1 MYFETASIPQAVR
14 QVIGS
19 NTLFF
24 HALKNGIANYTALAH
39 KIKADVEELTKTSV
53 NINTLVVAI
62 KRFADSL
69 ENSQPEINS
78 STFDDVRM
86 SLTGSILDIGF
97 SPLSSDLLN
106 VIDEL
111 TNMKTVYNVF
121 RTNEQIRLF
130 TEDASEIRSRI
141 QSAKISQGQIKQGLS
156 KITIRS
162 SSSMHDLHDFFL
174 IVSSILYDNQIQ
186 LYNAFY
192 SQNEIVLILTVSD
205 AAKAYE
211 SIRRL
216 IDRNKKQQNR
226 K

>member
-1 MYFETASIPQAVR
+1 MYFEAVSIPQAVR

-24 HALKNGIANYTALAH
+24 HSLKNGIANYTALAH
-39 KIKADVEELTKTSV
+39 KIKADVELLTKTSV

-69 ENSQPEINS
+69 KDSQPVPNS
-78 STFDDVRM
+78 STFEDVRM
-86 SLTGSILDIGF
+86 SLTGSILDIDF
-97 SPLSSDLLN
+97 NPISSELLEVLDDLTALRSA
-106 VIDEL
+106 
-111 TNMKTVYNVF
+111 YNIF

-130 TEDASEIRSRI
+130 TEDANEIRSRI
-141 QSAKISQGQIKQGLS
+141 QSAKISQAQIKQGLS
-156 KITIRS
+156 KITITNS
-162 SSSMHDLHDFFL
+162 SAAQDLHNFFL
-174 IVSSILYDNQIQ
+174 ILTSILYDNQIQ

-192 SQNEIVLILTVSD
+192 SENEIILILNVND
-205 AAKAYE
+205 AARAYE

-216 IDRNKKQQNR
+216 IDRNRQQQ

>member
-1 MYFETASIPQAVR
+1 MYFEAVSIPQAVR

-24 HALKNGIANYTALAH
+24 HSLKNGIANYTALAH
-39 KIKADVEELTKTSV
+39 KIKADVELLTKTSV

-69 ENSQPEINS
+69 KDSQPVPNS
-78 STFDDVRM
+78 STFEDVRM
-86 SLTGSILDIGF
+86 SLTGSILDIDF
-97 SPLSSDLLN
+97 NPISRELLEVLDDLTALRSA
-106 VIDEL
+106 
-111 TNMKTVYNVF
+111 YNIF

-130 TEDASEIRSRI
+130 TEDANEIRSRI
-141 QSAKISQGQIKQGLS
+141 QSAKISQAQIKQGLS
-156 KITIRS
+156 KITITNS
-162 SSSMHDLHDFFL
+162 SPAHDLHNFFL
-174 IVSSILYDNQIQ
+174 VISSILYDNQIQ

-192 SQNEIVLILTVSD
+192 SQNEIILILNVND
-205 AAKAYE
+205 AARAYE

-216 IDRNKKQQNR
+216 IDRNRKQQ